1 MTAPHTTAAPANS
14 LGQQLRR
21 LRRERKLTLE
31 QLAAASDV
39 SRSMISKIERGESH
53 PTTPVVGRLAEALK
67 VGISTLVGPYPGK
80 RRNAGAAAT
89 LVRAGSQPV
98 YRDPE
103 TGFIRRSLSP
113 ADSGRRIE
121 VARNELPPRG
131 QSGTFVA
138 HEANVEEHVIVT
150 RGRLRV
156 TLGDQ
161 AYLLT
166 EGDVLWF
173 LAGVSHQ
180 FENTGRGRCEYIIVI
195 DRGQR
200 P

>member
-1 MTAPHTTAAPANS
+1 MTAPLTTDVHASS

-31 QLAAASDV
+31 QLAMASDV

-80 RRNAGAAAT
+80 RKNSGTAAT
-89 LVRAGSQPV
+89 VIRAGRQPA

-103 TGFIRRSLSP
+103 TGFVRRSLSP
-113 ADSGRRIE
+113 ADPGLRIE

-131 QSGTFVA
+131 HSGTFVA

-161 AYLLT
+161 AYQLA

-173 LAGVSHQ
+173 LAGISHQ
-180 FENTGRGRCEYIIVI
+180 FENPGRGRCEYIIVI
-195 DRGQR
+195 DRGHR